1 MPEQEPRDDRRAP
14 RERSTGKP
22 SSAGAD
28 RKPYASR
35 DGDRKPY
42 AKRDGDRKPYASRDG
57 DRKPYAQRDGDRPYA
72 KRDGDHKPYAK
83 RDGDHKP
90 YAKRDGDHKPYAKR
104 DGDHKPYAKRDG
116 DRPYA
121 KRDGDHKPYAKRDG
135 DRPYA
140 KRDGDHKPY
149 AKRDGDRPYA
159 KRDGDRPYAKRDGDR
174 PYAKRDGD
182 RPYAKRDGDR
192 PYAKRDGDRPY
203 AKRDGDHKPYAKR
216 DGDHKPY
223 AKRDGDRPYAKRD
236 GDHKPYA
243 KRDGDH
249 KPYEKRDGDRPYAK
263 RDGDRKPY
271 EKRDGDRP
279 YAKRDGDRKSYEKRD
294 GDRPYERSAR
304 PTRGGA
310 NRPDRAVR
318 EGEIRA
324 VRARH
329 DDPVIPEDVTGRDL
343 PPAARNELKTLS
355 KENAEEVA
363 RHLVMA
369 SQLIDE
375 DPALAHQH
383 ALSASR
389 RAGRIAVVRETL
401 AITAYA
407 TGDFA
412 LALRELRTY
421 RRISGRDDQIALMV
435 DSERGVGRAD
445 RALEVGRAVDRAT
458 LETPVRVELAI
469 AMSGARLDLGEP
481 ERALQ
486 ELDIP
491 ELDPDRAFEWSPGL
505 FAARAAVLEELGR
518 TDEAAQWQRRAVIA
532 ADAID
537 AASGLG
543 DLETVFVEEVIEED
557 FEDEV
562 EDESEDA
569 VETEQDTSEDLGEPE
584 TEPEPEPDSEPDSV
598 DEPESAATAQEEI
611 SVADEVAEILVE
623 AGVDDAPGD
632 GEADR

>member
-14 RERSTGKP
+14 RERSAGKS

-42 AKRDGDRKPYASRDG
+42 AKRDGDRKPY
-57 DRKPYAQRDGDRPYA
+57 
-72 KRDGDHKPYAK
+72 
-83 RDGDHKP
+83 
-90 YAKRDGDHKPYAKR
+90 
-104 DGDHKPYAKRDG
+104 
-116 DRPYA
+116 
-121 KRDGDHKPYAKRDG
+121 
-135 DRPYA
+135 
-140 KRDGDHKPY
+140 
-149 AKRDGDRPYA
+149 
-159 KRDGDRPYAKRDGDR
+159 
-174 PYAKRDGD
+174 
-182 RPYAKRDGDR
+182 
-192 PYAKRDGDRPY
+192 
-203 AKRDGDHKPYAKR
+203 
-216 DGDHKPY
+216 
-223 AKRDGDRPYAKRD
+223 
-236 GDHKPYA
+236 
-243 KRDGDH
+243 
-249 KPYEKRDGDRPYAK
+249 EKRDGDRPYVK
-263 RDGDRKPY
+263 RDGDHK
-271 EKRDGDRP
+271 
-279 YAKRDGDRKSYEKRD
+279 
-294 GDRPYERSAR
+294 PYERSAR

-324 VRARH
+324 VRPRH

-369 SQLIDE
+369 SELIDE

-445 RALEVGRAVDRAT
+445 RALEVGRAVDRST
-458 LETPVRVELAI
+458 LDTPVRVELAI

-491 ELDPDRAFEWSPGL
+491 ELDPDRAFEWSPAL

-557 FEDEV
+557 L
-562 EDESEDA
+562 ESEA
-569 VETEQDTSEDLGEPE
+569 ETEQDTSEDLGEPE
-584 TEPEPEPDSEPDSV
+584 PEAESEPEPEAASV
-598 DEPESAATAQEEI
+598 DEPEPAAEEQEEI